1 MNTFT
6 AVMNLIYDNYGVIFT
21 GGSALVAVYSAM
33 AAKRETKKQ
42 TDLQH
47 LRLRQ
52 SIDAAAIQWGNEAIG
67 IMSKAS
73 TFAQHIPERTDRVSF
88 NRDQDEILS
97 TLSAI
102 IDRGRM
108 FFPNVDTNAKGKHKA
123 SAFRGSRPP
132 MLDALVWAHMEIE
145 ALTLT
150 DKYVGKNACEFVVN
164 CRRLLVSELQV
175 YLDPERM
182 DDFVGRYESQS
193 GKNQSD
199 ALVRAYDLRQEL
211 HERRPDLAF
220 EGQSA
225 TAAPME
231 TTI

>member
-1 MNTFT
+1 MSTFT
-6 AVMNLIYDNYGVIFT
+6 AIMNLIYDNYGVIFT

-33 AAKRETKKQ
+33 AAKRETRKQ
-42 TDLQH
+42 TDLQN

-52 SIDAAAIQWGNEAIG
+52 SIDAAAIEWGNEAIN
-67 IMSKAS
+67 ITSKAS
-73 TFAQHIPERTDRVSF
+73 TFAQHIPERTDQIDF
-88 NRDQDEILS
+88 NKDQDEILS

-108 FFPNVDTNAKGKHKA
+108 FFPNVDTDAKGQHKA
-123 SAFRGSRPP
+123 TAFRGSRPP

-150 DKYVGKNACEFVVN
+150 DKYVGANSCEFIVG
-164 CRRLLVSELQV
+164 CRRLLVSELQI

-182 DDFVGRYESQS
+182 NDFVGRYESQS
-193 GKNQSD
+193 RKDQGD
-199 ALVRAYDLRQEL
+199 ALNRANGLRQEL

-220 EGQSA
+220 KGQSA
-225 TAAPME
+225 TSAPME
-231 TTI
+231 TT